1 MSHPPPAK
9 PSSSLPVTLLTGF
22 LGSGK
27 TTLLNTLLR
36 ARPLTAVV
44 MNEFGSVALD
54 HQLLEEQR
62 GPLALLSGGCVC
74 CQIQGTLAPTLK
86 NLWMERASGRLPP
99 YERLIIETTGIADPA
114 PIIDTLV
121 SERWIAARHRLD
133 AVITLVDAQLGARQL
148 AEHFEAERQVTAAD
162 RLLLTKTDLA
172 SAAEIAATRER
183 LTQLNPGAEQIVL
196 TNGQIDPTE
205 ILDLDA
211 WRPGTLPEQ
220 VIRWLAV
227 PRFTVAKN
235 QRTLTPHAHATPHNE
250 RIRSFSLVFDTPLD
264 ETALGAALNMLRNFR
279 AENLLRMKAIVNLKG
294 HERPVVLHG
303 VQHVLYPPSE
313 LAAWPDDDRRSRFVF
328 ITADL
333 EPEFVSRLLNDFT
346 SEFSSGTVNHNT
358 NLAQSTAN

>member
-1 MSHPPPAK
+1 MTPPP
-9 PSSSLPVTLLTGF
+9 SSIPVTLLTGF

-36 ARPLTAVV
+36 AQPLTAVV
-44 MNEFGSVALD
+44 MNEFGAVALD

-133 AVITLVDAQLGARQL
+133 AVITLVDAQLGAGQL
-148 AEHFEAERQVTAAD
+148 TDHFEAERQVAAAD

-172 SAAEIAATRER
+172 SHAEIEATRER
-183 LTQLNPGAEQIVL
+183 LNHLNPGAAQIVV
-196 TNGQIDPTE
+196 TGGQINPDE
-205 ILDLDA
+205 ILNLDA
-211 WRPGTLPEQ
+211 WRPQARPEQ
-220 VIRWLAV
+220 LSRWLAM
-227 PRFTVAKN
+227 PRFAALKSGRLV
-235 QRTLTPHAHATPHNE
+235 TPAAPISSGAAHGE
-250 RIRSFSLVFDTPLD
+250 RIRSFSLHFDAPLD
-264 ETALGAALNMLRNFR
+264 ETALGAALNMLHHFR

-294 HERPVVLHG
+294 HDRPVVLHG
-303 VQHVLYPPSE
+303 VQHVLYPPAE
-313 LAAWPDDDRRSRFVF
+313 LAAWPDADRRSRFVF

-333 EPEFVSRLLNDFT
+333 EPEFVARLLDDFT
-346 SEFSSGTVNHNT
+346 TECTTEFTPEAANP
-358 NLAQSTAN
+358 AQSVTN

>member
-1 MSHPPPAK
+1 MTTPPFT
-9 PSSSLPVTLLTGF
+9 LPVTLLTGF

-36 ARPLTAVV
+36 AQPLTAVV
-44 MNEFGSVALD
+44 MNEFGAVALD

-86 NLWMERASGRLPP
+86 NLWMERASGHLPP
-99 YERLIIETTGIADPA
+99 FERLIIETTGIADPA

-133 AVITLVDAQLGARQL
+133 AVITLVDAQLGAGQL
-148 AEHFEAERQVTAAD
+148 AEHFEAERQVAAAD

-172 SAAEIAATRER
+172 SPAQAEATRHR
-183 LTQLNPGAEQIVL
+183 LSQLNPGAPHIVV
-196 TNGQIDPTE
+196 TDGQINSDAV
-205 ILDLDA
+205 LNLDA
-211 WRPGTLPEQ
+211 WRPQARPEQ
-220 VIRWLAV
+220 LLRWLAV
-227 PRFTVAKN
+227 PHFASGKSSRLVAPTAPSPAN
-235 QRTLTPHAHATPHNE
+235 AAHGE
-250 RIRSFSLVFDTPLD
+250 RIRSFSLVFDAPLD

-279 AENLLRMKAIVNLKG
+279 AENLLRMKAIVNLKN

-303 VQHVLYPPSE
+303 VQHVFYPPAE
-313 LAAWPDDDRRSRFVF
+313 LAAWPDADRRSRFVF

-333 EPEFVSRLLNDFT
+333 DAEFVARLLDDFT
-346 SEFSSGTVNHNT
+346 AECAVEFTDP
-358 NLAQSTAN
+358 AQSVTN

>member
-1 MSHPPPAK
+1 MATP
-9 PSSSLPVTLLTGF
+9 SLPITLLTGF

-44 MNEFGSVALD
+44 MNEFGAVAID

-133 AVITLVDAQLGARQL
+133 AIITVVDAQLGAGQL
-148 AEHFEAERQVTAAD
+148 AVHFEAERQVAAAD

-172 SAAEIAATRER
+172 SAAETDATRER
-183 LTQLNPGAEQIVL
+183 LIHLNPGAEQIVM
-196 TNGQIDPTE
+196 TSGQIDPDTL
-205 ILDLDA
+205 IDLDA
-211 WRPGTLPEQ
+211 WRPHARPEQ
-220 VIRWLAV
+220 ISRWLAV
-227 PRFTVAKN
+227 PRFTPVKTSRLVAP
-235 QRTLTPHAHATPHNE
+235 TAPIPPGTAHGE
-250 RIRSFSLVFDTPLD
+250 RIRSFSLHFDAPLD
-264 ETALGAALNMLRNFR
+264 ETALTAALNLLRNFR
-279 AENLLRMKAIVNLKG
+279 AENLLRMKAIVNLKD
-294 HERPVVLHG
+294 HDRPVVLHG
-303 VQHVLYPPSE
+303 VQHVLYPPTE
-313 LAAWPDDDRRSRFVF
+313 LAAWPDADRRSRFVF

-333 EPEFVSRLLNDFT
+333 EPEFVAQLLNNFT
-346 SEFSSGTVNHNT
+346 AEFTAPAQIVT
-358 NLAQSTAN
+358 N

>member
-1 MSHPPPAK
+1 MTA
-9 PSSSLPVTLLTGF
+9 PSPTLPVTLLTGF

-27 TTLLNTLLR
+27 TTLLNALLR

-44 MNEFGSVALD
+44 MNEFGAVAID

-86 NLWMERASGRLPP
+86 NLWMERASGKLPP

-114 PIIDTLV
+114 PILDTLV

-133 AVITLVDAQLGARQL
+133 AVITLIDAQLGAGQL
-148 AEHFEAERQVTAAD
+148 AEHFEAKRQVAAAD

-172 SAAEIAATRER
+172 SHAEIEALREQLTR
-183 LTQLNPGAEQIVL
+183 LNPGAAQIVA
-196 TNGQIDPTE
+196 TAGQIDPDA

-211 WRPGTLPEQ
+211 WRPQRHPEQ
-220 VIRWLAV
+220 VPRWLAT
-227 PRFTVAKN
+227 PRFAPIKTTRLV
-235 QRTLTPHAHATPHNE
+235 TPTAPIPSGAAHDE
-250 RIRSFSLVFDTPLD
+250 RIRSFSLHFDAPLD
-264 ETALGAALNMLRNFR
+264 ETALGTALHMLRNFR

-294 HERPVVLHG
+294 RDRPVVLHG
-303 VQHVLYPPSE
+303 VQHVLYPPAE
-313 LAAWPDDDRRSRFVF
+313 LAAWPDADRRSRFVF

-333 EPEFVSRLLNDFT
+333 APEFVAQLLNDFT
-346 SEFSSGTVNHNT
+346 AECSTP
-358 NLAQSTAN
+358 AQSVTN